1 MYELHLINIT
11 INQFFNKSSLF
22 YNILK
27 IIIIVFVSFTIFANF
42 QQFSTGGDSQQ
53 YGYWAINFAKGEY
66 ELKNELLEQS
76 GSVNFVPNN
85 FRQTQFDS
93 LVPSG
98 NIGIYVF
105 GAISFITGGYYGL
118 FYFGPILA
126 TLLLILSER
135 IGTNLFG
142 KLAGLITLI
151 IVSTDLIIFNT
162 GNAFGTDTVFTLFT
176 LLGCFFLIKFL
187 TKNSNNKNIL
197 LCSTFLSMTAFFRMN
212 GIIFFPA
219 ELLILSGFFV
229 FQFYKTNTKQNFVKF
244 VIKKIRDKKCLKFIF
259 LLIIPW
265 LVFFSFFASYNN
277 YYFGD
282 PTTTYRDARCQIVTC
297 PDKGNL
303 IFSFFKFDSDRIE
316 WLKYYSIPLI
326 PDEFKKGIE
335 NSAPSNTE
343 KILGNNW
350 LSIMSFIII
359 VGILIYSIKNKNKP
373 TEIIVI
379 ISFIAVTLSFFSM
392 SYIAPSSFSINPDIQ
407 DRYMMS
413 NVPLSSL
420 LIGYFLS
427 SVFVSKATISL
438 RGLKIN
444 KKYLRK
450 SVVVLIIIF
459 LIFSIYGSKPMDKF
473 MDKGFFYKNPQNFA
487 KKYPVASEGVSENN
501 IIIDHRGRKSLEYG
515 AIAFNWAIG
524 DRNSTF
530 QNLKMLLEKN
540 YDVFAFKKYYT
551 SSNTD
556 SFLHSLE
563 SNQGIIVK
571 DHSKTFCKLMII
583 DSPLNIENQTKSD
596 NSCFRNTAQDIIIEN

>member
-1 MYELHLINIT
+1 M
-11 INQFFNKSSLF
+11 
-22 YNILK
+22 
-27 IIIIVFVSFTIFANF
+27 
-42 QQFSTGGDSQQ
+42 
-53 YGYWAINFAKGEY
+53 
-66 ELKNELLEQS
+66 
-76 GSVNFVPNN
+76 
-85 FRQTQFDS
+85 
-93 LVPSG
+93 
-98 NIGIYVF
+98 
-105 GAISFITGGYYGL
+105 
-118 FYFGPILA
+118 
-126 TLLLILSER
+126 
-135 IGTNLFG
+135 
-142 KLAGLITLI
+142 
-151 IVSTDLIIFNT
+151 
-162 GNAFGTDTVFTLFT
+162 
-176 LLGCFFLIKFL
+176 
-187 TKNSNNKNIL
+187 
-197 LCSTFLSMTAFFRMN
+197 
-212 GIIFFPA
+212 
-219 ELLILSGFFV
+219 
-229 FQFYKTNTKQNFVKF
+229 
-244 VIKKIRDKKCLKFIF
+244 
-259 LLIIPW
+259 
-265 LVFFSFFASYNN
+265 
-277 YYFGD
+277 
-282 PTTTYRDARCQIVTC
+282 TC

-473 MDKGFFYKNPQNFA
+473 MAKGFFYKNPENFA